1 MPSKLKDHIFN
12 KGKFTTPLNTIMT
25 NISDDKSWTYGRLPE
40 YLWIG
45 LIFKQYGRKVGFEK
59 IYKII
64 RELHQLVPK
73 LNIPRL
79 SSILELE
86 KDVQLEF
93 YTGML
98 KVISKETLAPLT
110 LILTLSNYPEFANSF
125 YCGDLNVQK
134 RQEVLVNTMKELM
147 DHQTYKSTDIRFV
160 VLYFEG
166 MASELHMGK
175 VEADLLGRYPYLE
188 HADEEMRML
197 RPMIRS
203 MELTLL
209 QFEKSDMEYLTFFW
223 EGVSTMTDCKLMS
236 IQFPKEERNI
246 AIFMEQIHEIFDYLK
261 QVFQETDPLNDKMQ
275 VLLGIATY
283 SYKRLKEVYE
293 HKLFNSISGR
303 SCVRILIENYIMMK
317 YLVKNESSHE
327 NIWRDY
333 QFYGI
338 GLYKLVLA
346 RHRENTDKRDSHF
359 DETYIEALV
368 NEFVIEESIDM
379 DTRYFDKTNI
389 RGKAES
395 VDEKDLYGLYY
406 DYDSSYEHGL
416 WGAIRESSMV
426 KCNNPAH
433 QYHCVPD
440 VEDSNVLKTVLPD
453 CIVVIKKTL
462 SFLND
467 IYGIPPKLYEEVM
480 AFGTESTT

>member
-45 LIFKQYGRKVGFEK
+45 LIFKQYGRKDGFEK

-64 RELHQLVPK
+64 RELHQLAPK
-73 LNIPRL
+73 LNMPRL

-175 VEADLLGRYPYLE
+175 VETDLLGRYPYLE

-236 IQFPKEERNI
+236 IQFPQEERNI

-462 SFLND
+462 IFLND

>member
-93 YTGML
+93 YAGML

-166 MASELHMGK
+166 MSSELHMGK

-188 HADEEMRML
+188 HDDEEMRML

>member
-12 KGKFTTPLNTIMT
+12 KGKFITPLNTIMT

-45 LIFKQYGRKVGFEK
+45 LIFKQYGRKTGLEK
-59 IYKII
+59 INKII
-64 RELHQLVPK
+64 SELHQLVPK
-73 LNIPRL
+73 LNTPRL

-86 KDVQLEF
+86 KDIQLKI

-98 KVISKETLAPLT
+98 NVISKETLAPLT
-110 LILTLSNYPEFANSF
+110 LVLTLSNYPEFAKSF
-125 YCGDLNVQK
+125 YCRDMNVQR

-147 DHQTYKSTDIRFV
+147 NHQTYQSTDIRFV
-160 VLYFEG
+160 VLYFECMSG
-166 MASELHMGK
+166 RLHMRK
-175 VEADLLGRYPYLE
+175 EEVDQLLKYPYLE
-188 HADEEMRML
+188 HDNEEMRMV
-197 RPMIRS
+197 RPMVRS
-203 MELTLL
+203 LELMSL
-209 QFEKSDMEYLTFFW
+209 QFEEANIEYLNFYW
-223 EGVSTMTDCKLMS
+223 EGISAMTECDLMS
-236 IQFPKEERNI
+236 IQFPAEERNI
-246 AIFMEQIHEIFDYLK
+246 VIFMEQLHEIFEYLK
-261 QVFQETDPLNDKMQ
+261 QVFQETDPLSDKMQ

-359 DETYIEALV
+359 DESYIEALV

-440 VEDSNVLKTVLPD
+440 VEDLNVLKTVLPD

-467 IYGIPPKLYEEVM
+467 IYGIPPKLFEEVM
-480 AFGTESTT
+480 AFDTESAT